1 MSITSHADNFTCNKM
16 ENMDNTFQAVLE
28 INKIKKIEYSN
39 ESSVSGMLTITNL
52 SKEWPLYTSECIK
65 PKIGKNI
72 LSGTIRSNGE
82 IMLGPEKNNE
92 CGFIFSIEEGLCF
105 LTPVKRK
112 IVFGFPPFVSKITND
127 IDKK

>member
-1 MSITSHADNFTCNKM
+1 MRLLSLVLFMSITSHADNFTCNKM

-65 PKIGKNI
+65 PKIK
-72 LSGTIRSNGE
+72 LTRT
-82 IMLGPEKNNE
+82 LP
-92 CGFIFSIEEGLCF
+92 FI
-105 LTPVKRK
+105 
-112 IVFGFPPFVSKITND
+112 
-127 IDKK
+127 